1 MGEGNA
7 MNTDQ
12 LILAAAIAILAFLWN
27 LHRDLRSL
35 DRDVRGLAE
44 RFAKLGGLR
53 DAVAGRTP
61 PRGTP

>member
-1 MGEGNA
+1 

-35 DRDVRGLAE
+35 DRDVRGPAE
-44 RFAKLGGLR
+44 RFAKLGGLLEGLR